1 MGETRSLPKSCLGAF
16 RQKNTSHGGRIIVS
30 THRRGRCGRSRTHG
44 CLVVLDLKTEEDLV
58 RFIKENGF
66 QKLLKTKYFGKLS
79 LEKFKASLI
88 QERIIDE
95 SENSYLFEYIS

>member
-1 MGETRSLPKSCLGAF
+1 MVVELLCLLIEEVVAVD
-16 RQKNTSHGGRIIVS
+16 T
-30 THRRGRCGRSRTHG
+30 RTHG
-44 CLVVLDLKTEEDLV
+44 CLVVLDLKTVEDLV